1 MDVDEHLFR
10 HEAGRIVS
18 ALTRIFGV
26 HNLALAEDVV
36 QDAFC
41 RALEVWRVRGMPDN
55 PPAWLLT
62 TARNRA
68 LDILRRQRTANTF
81 APELG
86 RLLDSEWTRTPIVDE
101 ILTADAIPDSMLRM
115 MFSCCHPRLS
125 EAAQV
130 GLILNIL
137 CGFSIDEIASAF
149 TTGHAAVEKRI
160 VRAKKVLAESKRLF
174 DTAVPANFS
183 GRLPAVHRALYL
195 LFNEGYHG
203 ASPKAS
209 VRLELCNEAIRLIAM
224 LLQHPLGA
232 TPATYA
238 LAALMTLTA
247 ARLPA
252 RTDSSGSLVALFDQD
267 RTLWDRTRVSEGMR
281 LLELSASGT
290 DLTVYHVEAAIAS
303 VHALAPCAEDTDWS
317 AIIDL
322 YDSLTQIN
330 ASPIVAL
337 NRAIA
342 IAQRDGPER
351 GLEAMKAILNLGR
364 LARYPFYP
372 AALGELELRRGHRGL
387 AGEHFREALTRA
399 RNPMEWRFFEQRLAA
414 CESPATHSA
423 AGAFWESSPQLSEAS
438 DDEEKSSG
446 A

>member
-10 HEAGRIVS
+10 REAGRMVS

-41 RALEVWRVRGMPDN
+41 RALEVWGMRGVPDN
-55 PPAWLLT
+55 PSAWLMT

-68 LDILRRQRTANTF
+68 LDILRRQRTVNTF

-86 RLLDSEWTRTPIVDE
+86 RLLEREWTLAPAVDE
-101 ILTADAIPDSMLRM
+101 ILAADSIQDSALRM

-125 EAAQV
+125 EAVQV
-130 GLILNIL
+130 SLILNIL
-137 CGFSIDEIASAF
+137 CGFSVDEIASSF
-149 TTGHAAVEKRI
+149 TSGHAAIEKRI
-160 VRAKKVLAESKRLF
+160 VRGKEVLAQSKRLF
-174 DTAVPANFS
+174 DTAVPADFS
-183 GRLPAVHRALYL
+183 DRLPAVQRALYL

-203 ASPKAS
+203 ASPEAS
-209 VRLELCNEAIRLIAM
+209 VRLELCNEAVRLIAVM
-224 LLQHPLGA
+224 LQHPLGK

-252 RTDSSGSLVALFDQD
+252 RTDSSGNLIALFDQD
-267 RTLWDRTRVSEGMR
+267 RSRWDRVRINEGMQ

-290 DLTVYHVEAAIAS
+290 ELTAYHIEAAIAS
-303 VHALAPCAEDTDWS
+303 VHATAQRAQDTDWS
-317 AIIDL
+317 RIVSL
-322 YDSLTQIN
+322 YDSLMRIN

-351 GLEAMKAILNLGR
+351 GLDAMKAISHLDR
-364 LARYPFYP
+364 LAGYPFYP
-372 AALGELELRRGHRGL
+372 AALGELELRRGRGEQ
-387 AGEHFREALTRA
+387 AREYFQEALARA
-399 RNPMEWRFFEQRLAA
+399 RNPMERRFFEQRLAA
-414 CESPATHSA
+414 CELSGAQPA
-423 AGAFWESSPQLSEAS
+423 AGQFWESSLEPSQTG
-438 DDEEKSSG
+438 DDEEH
-446 A
+446 

>member
-10 HEAGRIVS
+10 REAGRIVS

-41 RALEVWRVRGMPDN
+41 RALEVWRIRGVPDN
-55 PPAWLLT
+55 PSAWLMT

-68 LDILRRQRTANTF
+68 LDLLRRQRTANTF

-86 RLLDSEWTRTPIVDE
+86 RLLDSEWTLTPVVDE
-101 ILTADAIPDSMLRM
+101 ILAADAISDSMLRM
-115 MFSCCHPRLS
+115 MFSCCHPRLP

-137 CGFSIDEIASAF
+137 CGFGVDEIASGF
-149 TTGHAAVEKRI
+149 TIGHDAVQKRI
-160 VRAKKVLAESKRLF
+160 VRAKKVLAASKRLF
-174 DTAVPANFS
+174 DTAVPADFS
-183 GRLPAVHRALYL
+183 DRLPAVHRALYL

-203 ASPKAS
+203 ASPKTS
-209 VRLELCNEAIRLIAM
+209 VRLELCNEAIRLVAI
-224 LLQHPLGA
+224 LLQHPSGK

-238 LAALMTLTA
+238 LAALLTLIA

-252 RTDSSGSLVALFDQD
+252 RTASSGNLIALFDQD
-267 RTLWDRTRVSEGMR
+267 RMLWDRTRISEGMR

-290 DLTVYHVEAAIAS
+290 ELTVYHIEAALAS
-303 VHALAPCAEDTDWS
+303 VHAMAQRAEDTDWS
-317 AIIDL
+317 AIIAL
-322 YDSLTQIN
+322 YDSLMQIN
-330 ASPIVAL
+330 TSPIVAL

-351 GLEAMKAILNLGR
+351 GLEAMKAILNIER
-364 LARYPFYP
+364 LAGYPFYP
-372 AALGELELRRGHRGL
+372 AALGELELRHGRGEQAR
-387 AGEHFREALTRA
+387 EHFQEALARA
-399 RNPMEWRFFEQRLAA
+399 RNPMERSFFGERLAA
-414 CESPATHSA
+414 CELPSA
-423 AGAFWESSPQLSEAS
+423 PRAIGQFWESSLEPSQAG
-438 DDEEKSSG
+438 DDEEH
-446 A
+446 